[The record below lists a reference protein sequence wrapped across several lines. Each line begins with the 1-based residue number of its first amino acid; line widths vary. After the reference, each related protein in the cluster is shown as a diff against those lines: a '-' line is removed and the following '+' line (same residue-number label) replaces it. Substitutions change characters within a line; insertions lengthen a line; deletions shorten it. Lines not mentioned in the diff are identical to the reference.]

1 MLDIT
6 KKFIALS
13 VDGASVNSGNKG
25 GVHTIMSQEMAWIV
39 FTGCLAHQLE
49 LALKSA
55 WKNNFFEL
63 VNNMLLNS
71 YLLY

>member
-49 LALKSA
+49 
-55 WKNNFFEL
+55 
-63 VNNMLLNS
+63 
-71 YLLY
+71 